1 MHRFERHTEY
11 VWEQQSAEYP
21 EYLTLWRETRELI
34 RDVYAVEKERYL
46 SCPASGPGTPHRAF
60 STGTD
65 HPEHPHEADGSHHR
79 LDALP

>member
-1 MHRFERHTEY
+1 MTSTEVFKLLSDQELDELTIVLTRAMHRFERHTEY

-46 SCPASGPGTPHRAF
+46 S
-60 STGTD
+60 
-65 HPEHPHEADGSHHR
+65 
-79 LDALP
+79 